1 MSSVSVDEMRRF
13 IARVYG
19 GNWKERVED
28 MPDNQ
33 VMAIYFSFQE
43 QGNTEPKPRRRNEK
57 PRKNRDRGN
66 RKRYDPYERF
76 TDESDADYYDRING
90 EL

>member
-1 MSSVSVDEMRRF
+1 MSSVSIDEMRDF

-19 GNWKERVED
+19 GSWKERVQD

-43 QGNTEPKPRRRNEK
+43 QGRSEPKPRRRNEK
-57 PRKNRDRGN
+57 PRKKGREKYRG
-66 RKRYDPYERF
+66 DPYERF
-76 TDESDADYYDRING
+76 TDESDRDYYDRINQ

>member
-1 MSSVSVDEMRRF
+1 MSSVSIDEMRRF
-13 IARVYG
+13 IGRVYG

-43 QGNTEPKPRRRNEK
+43 QGRSEPEPRRRNKK
-57 PRKNRDRGN
+57 PRKNRG
-66 RKRYDPYERF
+66 RKQKYDPYERF